1 MHRNRGVFFALCI
14 TTLLLAAVSA
24 AQDPG
29 AAEIELSFDFPPGV
43 ALSNPGGSDTVF
55 ADPSEYGIPF
65 EVIVTYLNGAPVTD
79 LAGDPISVPIDFK
92 IIEMPPGASGAGL
105 QPGGSDSVRVF
116 SDALGFAEVSFDM
129 GDLPGIY
136 RVEASSPYSNF
147 NYVLTLLTGGF
158 TTRIIV
164 VPVIPETVVDT
175 LGGIPVE
182 IFPYDRYDD
191 PVLDAQLVATLR
203 QGPDGKW
210 SYPVENLG
218 GGLYRAVV
226 PSAIADTAL
235 IIATDT
241 SSKAEGG
248 AEVEYLKDIGDS
260 LYFDSSDVQ
269 FMPVFESEDQYYI
282 ISTYLYDRFGNKY
295 FEHEA
300 NYTSAVFGE
309 PPIAL
314 VDSTWFENDY
324 FMSRVRAVDV
334 GSCALTIEEW
344 NFGVTDSIPLDFY
357 AVAFIDPEGTTV
369 IGDTITVPLAVYLAD
384 PADTLGLYDLEV
396 SYNAD
401 ALELVDVT
409 DGDPLD
415 GFDAPMVAA
424 VNDSTISLTQIYSG
438 IGGGETTKRVHVA
451 NLTFYAQNPGDM
463 RVDSPIVYS
472 IQTKAG
478 AQKPKAPVKPTK
490 KKVKAKKVLNLKIF
504 AEEGSGMTKEAIK
517 KDIAHAQ
524 AVFDKNYKACCA
536 ITIKWDGKID
546 TFKTKDYDKD
556 NDKKLHD
563 YSDTK
568 LTNEEKAL
576 IEKTK
581 TKRKSDHVNVYY
593 MKNNCKPRG
602 SKYTIGEAITKD
614 DFGESKASVVSCKE
628 LRTDGS
634 KEKKGSEMLIKGL
647 AHEIAHFLG
656 ELSDK
661 AGPGSDNLMEYNST
675 GKNDSGVKLT
685 KEQCKKIMDK
695 GTSHGYLKNN

>member
-1 MHRNRGVFFALCI
+1 MHHGRGVVSSIFVL
-14 TTLLLAAVSA
+14 TLLLAVVSA

-29 AAEIELSFDFPPGV
+29 ITEIEMSLDIPPG
-43 ALSNPGGSDTVF
+43 AAISNPGGPDTVLT
-55 ADPSEYGIPF
+55 DPSESGVPL
-65 EVIVTYLNGAPVTD
+65 EVMVTFLNGAPVTD
-79 LAGDPISVPIDFK
+79 LVGDPISVPVDFK
-92 IIEMPPGASGAGL
+92 IIEVPKGASGAL
-105 QPGGSDSVRVF
+105 LHPGGSDSVRVF
-116 SDALGFAEVSFDM
+116 SDALGFAEASFDM

-136 RVEASSPYSNF
+136 RIEASSPYSGF
-147 NYVLTLLTGGF
+147 NHVFTLLTGGF
-158 TTRIIV
+158 TTRITV
-164 VPVIPETVVDT
+164 VPLIPETTVDT
-175 LGGIPVE
+175 VGGIPVD
-182 IFPYDRYDD
+182 IYPYDRYDN
-191 PVLDAQLVATLR
+191 PVLDAPLVVTLR

-210 SYPVENLG
+210 TYPVQNMG
-218 GGLYRAVV
+218 GGLYQAVV
-226 PSAIADTAL
+226 PSPIADSAL

-241 SSKAEGG
+241 TSYAEGW
-248 AEVEYLKDIGDS
+248 AEVDYLKDIGDS
-260 LYFDSSDVQ
+260 LYFDTSDVQ
-269 FMPVFESEDQYYI
+269 FMPVFEAEDQYYI
-282 ISTYLYDRFGNKY
+282 VGTYLYDRFGNKY

-300 NYTSAVFGE
+300 DYTSAVFGE

-334 GSCALTIEEW
+334 GSSALTVEEW
-344 NFGVTDSIPLDFY
+344 NFGVTDSVPLEFY
-357 AVAFIDPEGTTV
+357 AVAFLDPEGTTM
-369 IGDTITVPLAVYLAD
+369 IGDTITVPLVICLAD

-401 ALELVDVT
+401 ALELIEVT

-415 GFDAPMVAA
+415 GFDAPLVDA
-424 VNDSTISLTQIYSG
+424 VNDSTVSLMQTYSG
-438 IGGGETTKRVHVA
+438 IGGGETTKMVKVA
-451 NLTFYAQNPGDM
+451 SLTFYAHGPGGM
-463 RVDSPIVYS
+463 RIDSPVVYS
-472 IQTKAG
+472 IQTRVG

-490 KKVKAKKVLNLKIF
+490 KKVKVKKVLNLKIF

-524 AVFDKNYKACCA
+524 AVFDKNYTACCA

-563 YSDTK
+563 YSDKK
-568 LTNEEKAL
+568 LTSEEKAL

-581 TKRKSDHVNVYY
+581 TRRKSDHVNVYY
-593 MKNNCKPRG
+593 MKNNCKARG
-602 SKYTIGEAITKD
+602 TKYTIGEAITKD
-614 DFGESKASVVSCKE
+614 DFGEESASVVSCKE

-634 KEKKGSEMLIKGL
+634 KEKKGSAMLIKGL

-661 AGPGSDNLMEYNST
+661 AGPGSDNLMEYNSR